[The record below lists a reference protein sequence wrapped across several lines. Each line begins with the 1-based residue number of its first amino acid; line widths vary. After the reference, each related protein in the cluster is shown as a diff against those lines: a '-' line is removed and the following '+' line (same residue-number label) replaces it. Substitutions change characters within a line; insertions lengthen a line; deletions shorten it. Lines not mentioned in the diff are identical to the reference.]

1 VPTATPTPQATAT
14 TVASPTATAPAGPPR
29 LDDPVLRWLPEV
41 MTAANAT
48 GVPPELIAAIMRVES
63 QGNPN
68 IISPAGARGLMQ
80 IMPDEL
86 SAQGIPFDAW
96 HDPATNI
103 MAGAV
108 ILLQRSGSG
117 WDGAAASYFGYGCDV
132 FGTCTE
138 TYVSVVLG
146 WMAYYAPVIA
156 NPYSSGF
163 GILGPDWIPPAI
175 DPFVEAAPPTP
186 EPPPTA
192 TPTPAATS
200 TPPVTPTATSTTE
213 TPASTEIPTTPP
225 TEVPPTDVP
234 ATEIPP
240 TEIPPTEEPPTEIPT
255 EEPPPTEAPP
265 VDNGQGTGDVPA
277 DGTPEN

>member
-1 VPTATPTPQATAT
+1 
-14 TVASPTATAPAGPPR
+14 
-29 LDDPVLRWLPEV
+29 VLRWLPEIII
-41 MTAANAT
+41 AADAT

-146 WMAYYAPVIA
+146 WMAFYAPIIA
-156 NPYSSGF
+156 NPYGSGF
-163 GILGPDWIPPAI
+163 GILGPDWSPPAI

-186 EPPPTA
+186 ELPPTPTPESTATATPPDEATA
-192 TPTPAATS
+192 TPTNAPPAPTD
-200 TPPVTPTATSTTE
+200 TPTIE
-213 TPASTEIPTTPP
+213 PTAIPP
-225 TEVPPTDVP
+225 TEVPPTEV
-234 ATEIPP
+234 
-240 TEIPPTEEPPTEIPT
+240 PPTEEPPTEVPTEVPT

-265 VDNGQGTGDVPA
+265 ADTSTTSGAVPT
-277 DGTPEN
+277 DDTSGG